1 MRANVFPCFSSEF
14 DQLWLLMLLQLNV
27 GMKSDMFPFPRHRV
41 REDNLNSLLYAAVFS
56 SPFTFFLV
64 AKVECPFWIHPG
76 RLTWNQKVTQVERKL
91 IFQTSMIRFHVNLQG
106 CSCSGLI
113 LHFDLP
119 QESSHKEWHLQAC
132 FVLRVVA
139 TGEKE
144 RAAENRWL
152 HQTSASTSLKCKIG
166 NSKNPHQ
173 STSICLKFHIWR
185 VTIKASHWGPPF
197 LKRVPRNRIE
207 ALTEQRPMLRSTSES
222 GLGMLRFLLGKHLQT
237 TPQIKN
243 KKLVMCLVV
252 WKLILIMVYCNPM

>member
-1 MRANVFPCFSSEF
+1 MRVNVFPLEF

-27 GMKSDMFPFPRHRV
+27 GMKSDMFPFPRRRV
-41 REDNLNSLLYAAVFS
+41 GEDNLNSLRYAAVFT

-106 CSCSGLI
+106 YSCSGLI

-152 HQTSASTSLKCKIG
+152 YDGSFSPTSNMFQTCFFDLEIQKKTSNIRIHQLK
-166 NSKNPHQ
+166 
-173 STSICLKFHIWR
+173 
-185 VTIKASHWGPPF
+185 
-197 LKRVPRNRIE
+197 
-207 ALTEQRPMLRSTSES
+207 M
-222 GLGMLRFLLGKHLQT
+222 
-237 TPQIKN
+237 
-243 KKLVMCLVV
+243 
-252 WKLILIMVYCNPM
+252 

>member
-1 MRANVFPCFSSEF
+1 
-14 DQLWLLMLLQLNV
+14 MLLQLNV

-41 REDNLNSLLYAAVFS
+41 GEDNLNSLRYAAVFT

-76 RLTWNQKVTQVERKL
+76 RLTCNQKVTQVERKL

-152 HQTSASTSLKCKIG
+152 YDRSLSPTSASTSLKCKMEIP
-166 NSKNPHQ
+166 KIH
-173 STSICLKFHIWR
+173 IHLLKISHLKC
-185 VTIKASHWGPPF
+185 TIKASCWGPPF
-197 LKRVPRNRIE
+197 LKGVPRNRIE

-222 GLGMLRFLLGKHLQT
+222 GLGMLRCFCLGNIFKTHPP
-237 TPQIKN
+237 PQ
-243 KKLVMCLVV
+243 KKKTQVMCLVV
-252 WKLILIMVYCNPM
+252 

>member
-1 MRANVFPCFSSEF
+1 MLSDHGKNRNFI
-14 DQLWLLMLLQLNV
+14 LWGLTFFRLSLINCDCWCLLQLNV
-27 GMKSDMFPFPRHRV
+27 GMKSDMFPFPRRRV
-41 REDNLNSLLYAAVFS
+41 GEDNLNSLRYAAVFT

-152 HQTSASTSLKCKIG
+152 YGQIFFPHFKHVPNISFDLEMPKKKTSNIRIHQL
-166 NSKNPHQ
+166 
-173 STSICLKFHIWR
+173 
-185 VTIKASHWGPPF
+185 
-197 LKRVPRNRIE
+197 
-207 ALTEQRPMLRSTSES
+207 
-222 GLGMLRFLLGKHLQT
+222 
-237 TPQIKN
+237 
-243 KKLVMCLVV
+243 
-252 WKLILIMVYCNPM
+252 